1 MSTASEPP
9 KSLPKWSAFE
19 ASAGL
24 EYLRAAR
31 HEATVR
37 ATSMQM
43 TTLTTRSAY
52 HVACTAA
59 PPPVSRTSA
68 RQMITTLA
76 TTRIAPSASAA
87 RCSAFPWPYWWPG
100 SAGRTATPRAKNVRS
115 AAMRS
120 VPEWAASEMR
130 PRLWVARPVPSLSAM
145 SASAASTDQRA
156 AFRWASTPESVR
168 RASDRLGR
176 PDERVVAKREVAALR
191 LAQLERRG
199 RGALDLRPR
208 PTEEPAVV
216 VHLGSRVGGEEAVA
230 LGQEELQRARLGME
244 GLAGRPVTRGEHAP
258 RLSNP
263 APFGFLP
270 FPHRRERH
278 PRVKGGNVVDPP
290 HAERGEAARGV
301 DAEEP
306 DAGQSVRAADVRAD
320 VQLQEGRDPGH
331 RQRATGSQPTH
342 AEELDPQPGAPVV
355 LLDLEL
361 VRNALAEVDGRD
373 LPVRPERVLP
383 GLAERPAALGDRERP
398 VPDAPQRA
406 CLPARSP
413 RVVEEIR
420 LPLLE
425 VAAQRLLAL

>member
-9 KSLPKWSAFE
+9 KSLPKWSAFD

-43 TTLTTRSAY
+43 TTPTTRSAY

-115 AAMRS
+115 AAMRAGPGGAGS
-120 VPEWAASEMR
+120 GVGARLRGGGAAERR

-176 PDERVVAKREVAALR
+176 PDESIVAKREVAALR
-191 LAQLERRG
+191 LAQLERHDRG
-199 RGALDLRPR
+199 QLDLRVR

-216 VHLGSRVGGEEAVA
+216 V
-230 LGQEELQRARLGME
+230 
-244 GLAGRPVTRGEHAP
+244 
-258 RLSNP
+258 
-263 APFGFLP
+263 
-270 FPHRRERH
+270 
-278 PRVKGGNVVDPP
+278 
-290 HAERGEAARGV
+290 
-301 DAEEP
+301 
-306 DAGQSVRAADVRAD
+306 
-320 VQLQEGRDPGH
+320 
-331 RQRATGSQPTH
+331 
-342 AEELDPQPGAPVV
+342 
-355 LLDLEL
+355 
-361 VRNALAEVDGRD
+361 
-373 LPVRPERVLP
+373 
-383 GLAERPAALGDRERP
+383 
-398 VPDAPQRA
+398 
-406 CLPARSP
+406 
-413 RVVEEIR
+413 
-420 LPLLE
+420 
-425 VAAQRLLAL
+425 

>member
-9 KSLPKWSAFE
+9 KSLPKWSAFD

-43 TTLTTRSAY
+43 TTPTTRSAY

-145 SASAASTDQRA
+145 STSAASTDQRA
-156 AFRWASTPESVR
+156 PFRWASTPESVR
-168 RASDRLGR
+168 AGPAAAGGGRSPAGRRRLRRRRFQRRSDRLGR

-191 LAQLERRG
+191 LAQLERRD
-199 RGALDLRPR
+199 RGELDLRLR
-208 PTEEPAVV
+208 RTEEPAVV
-216 VHLGSRVGGEEAVA
+216 VHLGSRVGGE
-230 LGQEELQRARLGME
+230 
-244 GLAGRPVTRGEHAP
+244 
-258 RLSNP
+258 
-263 APFGFLP
+263 
-270 FPHRRERH
+270 
-278 PRVKGGNVVDPP
+278 
-290 HAERGEAARGV
+290 
-301 DAEEP
+301 
-306 DAGQSVRAADVRAD
+306 
-320 VQLQEGRDPGH
+320 
-331 RQRATGSQPTH
+331 
-342 AEELDPQPGAPVV
+342 
-355 LLDLEL
+355 
-361 VRNALAEVDGRD
+361 
-373 LPVRPERVLP
+373 
-383 GLAERPAALGDRERP
+383 
-398 VPDAPQRA
+398 
-406 CLPARSP
+406 
-413 RVVEEIR
+413 
-420 LPLLE
+420 
-425 VAAQRLLAL
+425 